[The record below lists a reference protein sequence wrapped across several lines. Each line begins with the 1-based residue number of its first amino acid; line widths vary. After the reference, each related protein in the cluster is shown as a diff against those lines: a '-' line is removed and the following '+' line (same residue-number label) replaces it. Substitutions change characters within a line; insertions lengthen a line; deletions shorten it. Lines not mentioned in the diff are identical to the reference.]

1 MGAPDPYEQILVNEY
16 KIPPDQARSMARRLK
31 EGSIPDEGNIAG
43 KVQNNAAK
51 NELSRLASL
60 KAKFEKFTDVA
71 HRKAAGEPIDPGDEQ
86 FYQQVR
92 STHDQQMRDTAKF
105 QDRADRQQLGD
116 AADHEMQRMSNMR
129 DYANGF
135 RNGQNPEQLS
145 PSGMSIVP
153 AARPEMQM
161 GPVSVAN
168 APPGLD
174 MGPVTVTDAPGQM
187 MQRMRQDYQN
197 NLTDPNAQA
206 ALAQWESQKRQPV
219 VAPAAEPVPSLPVAP
234 GPDPYADPRRMEY
247 ERTMAAIRAGGG

>member
-31 EGSIPDEGNIAG
+31 EGSIPDEGNVAG

-92 STHDQQMRDTAKF
+92 ATHDQQMRDTAKF

-116 AADHEMQRMSNMR
+116 AADREMQRMGNMR
-129 DYANGF
+129 DYVNGF
-135 RNGQNPEQLS
+135 NNGQNPEQLS
-145 PSGMSIVP
+145 PSGMSLVP

-161 GPVSVAN
+161 GPVTVAS
-168 APPGLD
+168 APPNLE

-187 MQRMRQDYQN
+187 MQRQRADYQA
-197 NLTDPNAQA
+197 NLADPQAQA
-206 ALAQWESQKRQPV
+206 LVAWEAQKRRLQEMNSWNGTPV
-219 VAPAAEPVPSLPVAP
+219 GMEPGNYVSP
-234 GPDPYADPRRMEY
+234 
-247 ERTMAAIRAGGG
+247 TGGQ